1 MKHIVNTHNELLE
14 KVNEL
19 VKDGYRQTDVT
30 EYEIVFSHSS
40 PSFSSFPWAS
50 ATPQSRDDAQ
60 AYRDGVHA

>member
-30 EYEIVFSHSS
+30 EYEIVFTKGLHARDTI
-40 PSFSSFPWAS
+40 FPTFWIANKEIKN
-50 ATPQSRDDAQ
+50 D
-60 AYRDGVHA
+60 

>member
-30 EYEIVFSHSS
+30 EYEIVFTKVLHARDTI
-40 PSFSSFPWAS
+40 FPTFWHVNME
-50 ATPQSRDDAQ
+50 QKND
-60 AYRDGVHA
+60 